1 MNAHRQHT
9 LQEYLSSLE
18 IVHRDLACRNVL
30 VGDGKALKIADFG
43 LSRVVAE
50 GDAYVKTTSGRLPFK
65 WMALESISDREYTTQ
80 SDVWSFGVVLWE
92 IATLGGCVLTRFGS
106 DWTCLWQGIM
116 GITGG
121 NRMLCVHCAFQ
132 LRLCMVPPPS
142 HCHLTWQL
150 LQFVSLL
157 WVHLVVK

>member
-1 MNAHRQHT
+1 MRIQLIDRYTIWYLFMVKPRHGCMMELEILVDQS

-65 WMALESISDREYTTQ
+65 WMALVSISDREYTTQ

-92 IATLGGCVLTRFGS
+92 IATLGKGLFMDDG
-106 DWTCLWQGIM
+106 D
-116 GITGG
+116 
-121 NRMLCVHCAFQ
+121 
-132 LRLCMVPPPS
+132 PPM
-142 HCHLTWQL
+142 HT
-150 LQFVSLL
+150 
-157 WVHLVVK
+157 